1 MQNQEGQPTD
11 CDLRRAQST
20 IYYAL
25 FHCLARDAAD
35 MLVGENDAERSERAW
50 IQVYRALNHN
60 TVFSRCDNDMID
72 RFPAEIQEIGY
83 YFKAFQLKRHEA
95 DYSPVVEIDL
105 ESVRQDL
112 DFARA
117 VVDDFLGQPEKHRR
131 AFAAYLI
138 VEQRHN
144 KSIKRWPRPK
154 PDIGIPTAKGAPAR

>member
-1 MQNQEGQPTD
+1 LQNQEGQPTE

-35 MLVGENDAERSERAW
+35 MLVGDGSAERSDRAW
-50 IQVYRALNHN
+50 MQVYRALNHN

-72 RFPAEIQEIGY
+72 RFPTAIQEIGY

-95 DYSPVVEIDL
+95 DYSPVFEIDL

-112 DFARA
+112 DFARG
-117 VVDDFLGQPEKHRR
+117 VVDDFLSQPEKHRR

-138 VEQRHN
+138 VEQRN
-144 KSIKRWPRPK
+144 GKIIKRRPRPK
-154 PDIGIPTAKGAPAR
+154 PDEEAQPARGAPAQ